1 MANIPTIFE
10 INANIANDLKNKLD
24 LSDSGLKKTLDVF
37 AGVLAAQFKLTYLA
51 LSDVQ
56 NQLFVDTADTSENG
70 GTLDRWGDIWLGR
83 IRNSSSSGVYEIS
96 LDFAENSVLRQNLTF
111 KSNDE
116 SFSPSMQYILDEQET
131 LTSSNN
137 TVQIRSLLG
146 GSQVLL
152 EVGDTLTIN
161 EPVIGVDQV
170 VTVVAVVEQ
179 PLEEESVDDYRSAI
193 LQSIQL
199 EPQGGAKT
207 DYRLWASDA
216 QGVKSVYPY
225 VKNEQAGTVQVYL
238 ESTVDDSID
247 GYGTP
252 SQALIDSVI
261 EVINFDP
268 DETKPINDRGRLPI
282 QVTLEV
288 LSIAPNPVDITIT
301 GLVDVTD
308 EIKLAVREN
317 LEDYLSEIR
326 PYVAG
331 ADLARNKNDIV
342 YSARAQSVVAD
353 VLSSDN
359 FFTSFSLLVNGVN
372 QNSFLFS
379 RENIPYLRN
388 LTFD

>member
-1 MANIPTIFE
+1 M
-10 INANIANDLKNKLD
+10 
-24 LSDSGLKKTLDVF
+24 
-37 AGVLAAQFKLTYLA
+37 
-51 LSDVQ
+51 
-56 NQLFVDTADTSENG
+56 
-70 GTLDRWGDIWLGR
+70 
-83 IRNSSSSGVYEIS
+83 
-96 LDFAENSVLRQNLTF
+96 
-111 KSNDE
+111 
-116 SFSPSMQYILDEQET
+116 
-131 LTSSNN
+131 
-137 TVQIRSLLG
+137 
-146 GSQVLL
+146 
-152 EVGDTLTIN
+152 
-161 EPVIGVDQV
+161 
-170 VTVVAVVEQ
+170 
-179 PLEEESVDDYRSAI
+179 
-193 LQSIQL
+193 
-199 EPQGGAKT
+199 
-207 DYRLWASDA
+207 
-216 QGVKSVYPY
+216 
-225 VKNEQAGTVQVYL
+225 YL

>member
-225 VKNEQAGTVQVYL
+225 VKTSKL
-238 ESTVDDSID
+238 ERFKCI
-247 GYGTP
+247 
-252 SQALIDSVI
+252 
-261 EVINFDP
+261 
-268 DETKPINDRGRLPI
+268 
-282 QVTLEV
+282 
-288 LSIAPNPVDITIT
+288 
-301 GLVDVTD
+301 
-308 EIKLAVREN
+308 
-317 LEDYLSEIR
+317 
-326 PYVAG
+326 
-331 ADLARNKNDIV
+331 
-342 YSARAQSVVAD
+342 
-353 VLSSDN
+353 
-359 FFTSFSLLVNGVN
+359 
-372 QNSFLFS
+372 
-379 RENIPYLRN
+379 
-388 LTFD
+388 